1 MYKIYHN
8 NRCGKSRQTLALLK
22 DHTDE
27 SNIEIINY
35 LENGLSSDEIKNIAS
50 YLKKDVS
57 EFIRRNEAEFKD
69 YKKIDLSESELIDL
83 LVKIP
88 KLLERPIVI
97 KNKKAI
103 IGRPP
108 ENVKTLF

>member
-22 DHTDE
+22 DHTNDE
-27 SNIEIINY
+27 NIEIINY
-35 LENGLSSDEIKNIAS
+35 LDKGLNADEIKNIAS
-50 YLKKDVS
+50 YLDKNVS

-69 YKKIDLSESELIDL
+69 YKKMDLSESELIDL
-83 LVKIP
+83 IVKTP

-97 KNKKAI
+97 KNNKAI

-108 ENVKTLF
+108 EDVKKLF